1 MSQSAS
7 HSTEFFDQLARRGH
21 EPMLERVTAKLR
33 FQVTGDGD
41 DGDDGGSLTRLV
53 TIDHGDLHVSTDQA
67 DADATIT
74 CSGSELDD
82 LMTGRTSAVASL
94 LRGTLA
100 VRGDL
105 ELMVLAQRLFSG
117 NVAPT
122 SVPGGPADEGRSS

>member
-7 HSTEFFDQLARRGH
+7 HSTEFFDELGRRGH

-33 FQVTGDGD
+33 FQITD
-41 DGDDGGSLTRLV
+41 DDDGGDLTRLV
-53 TIDHGDLHVSTDQA
+53 TIDHGDLHISTDQT

-82 LMTGRTSAVASL
+82 LVTGRTSAVASL

-100 VRGDL
+100 ARGDL

-122 SVPGGPADEGRSS
+122 SGPGGPADEGRSS

>member
-1 MSQSAS
+1 MPQSAS
-7 HSTEFFDQLARRGH
+7 HSIEFFDELARRGH

-33 FQVTGDGD
+33 FQIT
-41 DGDDGGSLTRLV
+41 DDGGDGGALTRLV
-53 TIDHGDLHVSTDQA
+53 TIDHGDLHISSDQT

-100 VRGDL
+100 ARGDL
-105 ELMVLAQRLFSG
+105 ELMVLAQRLFSS

-122 SVPGGPADEGRSS
+122 SGPGGSVDEGRSS

>member
-1 MSQSAS
+1 MSQSAP
-7 HSTEFFDQLARRGH
+7 HSTEFFDELARRGH

-33 FQVTGDGD
+33 FQIT
-41 DGDDGGSLTRLV
+41 DGDDGGALTRLV
-53 TIDHGDLHVSTDQA
+53 TIDHGDLHISTDQT

-82 LMTGRTSAVASL
+82 LVTGRTSAVASL

-100 VRGDL
+100 ARGDL

-117 NVAPT
+117 NVAPA
-122 SVPGGPADEGRSS
+122 SRPGGPADEGRSS

>member
-33 FQVTGDGD
+33 FQVTD

-122 SVPGGPADEGRSS
+122 SVPGGPDEEGRSS